1 LTDRKAT
8 YPLLAATLVL
18 ALAAPGSTQTA
29 TAPVAPQPGNT
40 VLIAQYECSP
50 GELGKVDQLLK
61 DVTTPVLNR
70 MVAEGKVMSWGVLGA
85 YVGGPANRT
94 IYVWAKDPVAL
105 LQARQVYLP
114 EIMAKPAYAELG
126 RLCPR
131 QQTSLNNMILNPS
144 SK

>member
-1 LTDRKAT
+1 LTLRKAT
-8 YPLLAATLVL
+8 YPLFAATLVL
-18 ALAAPGSTQTA
+18 TLAVTGSSQTA
-29 TAPVAPQPGNT
+29 PPALQPGNT

-50 GELGKVDQLLK
+50 GDLAKVDQLIK
-61 DVTTPVLNR
+61 EIASPVLNR
-70 MVAEGKVMSWGVLGA
+70 SMSEGKIITWGVLGA
-85 YVGGPANRT
+85 NVGGPVNRM

-105 LQARQVYLP
+105 VQARQAYLP
-114 EIMAKPAYAELG
+114 EIAAKPGWAELG